1 MVAREQSFLSHLLDK
16 ESTVK
21 NIGAETGGNVSP
33 AVQEVDRQV
42 RQAARGN
49 PITGEGVTKSD
60 KIKPSTVTPEKENT
74 SIK

>member
-60 KIKPSTVTPEKENT
+60 EVEPSAVIPKEKNPNIK
-74 SIK
+74 